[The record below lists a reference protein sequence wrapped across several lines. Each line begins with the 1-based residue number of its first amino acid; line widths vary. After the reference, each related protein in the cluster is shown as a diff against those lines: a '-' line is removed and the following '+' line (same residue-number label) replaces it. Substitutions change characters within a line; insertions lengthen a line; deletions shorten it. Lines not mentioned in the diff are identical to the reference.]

1 MNIENAI
8 NLTKYAINYIII
20 AIINCY
26 KIAISKA
33 FDLIKTNIK
42 NTFLISWC

>member
-1 MNIENAI
+1 MNIENVT

-26 KIAISKA
+26 KIAIGKV
-33 FDLIKTNIK
+33 FNLIKTNIK
-42 NTFLISWC
+42 NTFLIS